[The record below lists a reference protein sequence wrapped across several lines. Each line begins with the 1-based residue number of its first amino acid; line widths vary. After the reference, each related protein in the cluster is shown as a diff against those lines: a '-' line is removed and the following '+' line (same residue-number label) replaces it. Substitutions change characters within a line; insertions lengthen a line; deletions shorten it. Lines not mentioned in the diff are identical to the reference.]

1 TATGIP
7 AVATSNP
14 SAMTPTPGMTAAA
27 PTAQST
33 GAASSPTPAPD
44 TAMADNPAGQ
54 PPTISPGATLALA
67 VAQDEAG
74 GNVATPAAEA
84 PAVTGSATTES
95 VGGATASAPASPIGQ
110 GEGAPGSMNG
120 NGN

>member
-1 TATGIP
+1 
-7 AVATSNP
+7 
-14 SAMTPTPGMTAAA
+14 
-27 PTAQST
+27 
-33 GAASSPTPAPD
+33 
-44 TAMADNPAGQ
+44 MADNPAGQ

-120 NGN
+120 NGNGSLSDTAENRANPGIWLIGLGLLLALLGAGMVFFLRSR